1 VIVHGITKTVKHMW
15 VRREELTVPLP
26 PLRKILGILENLLRT
41 NATAY
46 LATTIFAKGRMLF
59 NFATD
64 FFGAFHQGILKGEV
78 SLYF

>member
-1 VIVHGITKTVKHMW
+1 MHGITKTVKHMW

-59 NFATD
+59 NFASCYLL
-64 FFGAFHQGILKGEV
+64 FEAFNQGILKGGG
-78 SLYF
+78 SLYH